1 MSREAKVRAQLTD
14 LVKLLKSIETPDGA
28 SASGSELKGL
38 VNEIDHLIDQKFPL
52 EPRLKP
58 FTDFN

>member
-28 SASGSELKGL
+28 SSSGSDLKGL

-52 EPRLKP
+52 EPHLKS
-58 FTDFN
+58 FIELN

>member
-28 SASGSELKGL
+28 SASGSDLKGL

-52 EPRLKP
+52 EPHLKS
-58 FTDFN
+58 FIELN